1 MDAARAAYDEVY
13 VYTMGRPGF
22 ILQHVVDAFAVQH
35 ANEGGP
41 AIGVVFGLVGLY
53 LHLEKQLSGSQVQAV
68 HKTLARAKR
77 EWPRV
82 SIPNNR
88 GQMTALDV
96 LSAAAGPD
104 RDRAI
109 EDWCRSVWAAFEGNR
124 QTIIALL
131 QEYQIT

>member
-1 MDAARAAYDEVY
+1 MDIQTRYGWQVLYATALLEADWSKIEEK
-13 VYTMGRPGF
+13 
-22 ILQHVVDAFAVQH
+22 IQ
-35 ANEGGP
+35 
-41 AIGVVFGLVGLY
+41 GLVGLY

-109 EDWCRSVWAAFEGNR
+109 EDWCRSVWTAFEGNR

-131 QEYQIT
+131 QEYQIITKFCRGQEQSQSRRD